1 MIRKYLIAS
10 YLFEIDFDK
19 DVVFEDRLSRYISK
33 DSREADIKI
42 SVKKTFDEIFVR
54 KDNIIKLSDIS
65 YFYEDENAD
74 IYFFYD
80 PAISKAIGQIVF
92 SKDYK
97 DIDISRYELNKNHGV
112 KDDILMFNVVGTAIS
127 YSVQMHG
134 GFVFHS
140 SSICYKD
147 GGVAFSARSGTGK
160 STHTSLWLKNFEGT
174 YILNDDTPIISLGKD
189 GIFYI
194 SGTPW
199 AGTTGIN
206 KNATVPLKAIVFLER
221 GLKNE
226 ITPLSPIEAMNPF
239 FEGIRTPLTD
249 KMFSNVL
256 DTINKLFLQV
266 PVYKLKCNMDPEA
279 AIVAENC
286 IFGNTD
292 KQSL

>member
-1 MIRKYLIAS
+1 MIRKYLIAN
-10 YLFEIDFDK
+10 LVLEIDFEYDK
-19 DVVFEDRLSRYISK
+19 VFEERLSEYIINDGK
-33 DSREADIKI
+33 EADIRINI
-42 SVKKTFDEIFVR
+42 SKTFSDIPVR
-54 KDNIIKLSDIS
+54 SENLIKLSDIA
-65 YFYEDENAD
+65 YFYEDKNSDA
-74 IYFFYD
+74 YFYYD
-80 PAISKAIGQIVF
+80 PGISKAVAEIVF

-97 DIDISRYELNKNHGV
+97 NVDVSLYELGDVYGV
-112 KDDILMFNVVGTAIS
+112 KDDMLMFNVINTVMS
-127 YSVQMHG
+127 YTIQMHG

-140 SSICYKD
+140 SSVCYKD
-147 GGVAFSARSGTGK
+147 GGVAFSAKSGTGK
-160 STHTSLWLKNFEGT
+160 STHTSLWLNNFEGT

-206 KNATVPLKAIVFLER
+206 QNATVPLKAIVFLER

-226 ITPLSPIEAMNPF
+226 IIPLSPIEAMNPF

-249 KMFSNVL
+249 KMFSSVL

-279 AIVAENC
+279 AMLSCNT
-286 IFGNTD
+286 IFG
-292 KQSL
+292 K